1 MDFVCSGEIALM
13 GEVLQF
19 LRAMAGC
26 IRCEYTYR
34 AFQGVGQVSGFFS
47 IFSFQGVLDLGHA
60 LGRI

>member
-1 MDFVCSGEIALM
+1 M